1 MAYNYQKEKRAW
13 TIWKEAEEK
22 QLRDLGVDEQV
33 IQKLHS
39 YDWMIF
45 NQNRQFYRHQAEF
58 KDYSN
63 QNFELLPELTLTDV
77 QAMLDNID
85 NQRLLQAIAGLDFM
99 SQKIIFYRIEGI
111 QESGNC
117 IIAGDF
123 KQQRGNKMVETKKKF
138 KKIFVKCENQHI
150 LKAYIMEGEFPSPYG
165 EDLII
170 EYPTTQI
177 T

>member
-63 QNFELLPELTLTDV
+63 QNFEWLPELTLTDV

-85 NQRLLQAIAGLDFM
+85 NQRLLQAIAGLDVM
-99 SQKIIFYRIEGI
+99 SQKIIFIGLRDIGI
-111 QESGNC
+111 RKLHHCWGFQ
-117 IIAGDF
+117 IAAWKQNGGD
-123 KQQRGNKMVETKKKF
+123 
-138 KKIFVKCENQHI
+138 
-150 LKAYIMEGEFPSPYG
+150 
-165 EDLII
+165 
-170 EYPTTQI
+170 
-177 T
+177 